1 MIRHTAPIRRTRQIL
16 LTHPVG
22 SLWVGLGWP
31 MTHLEMPAWRA
42 FGAGEPSGA
51 GRRYFFMGHGL
62 GVSWDLVSS
71 LLAAYS
77 SLFRPR
83 SWAGWVGPLGGWA
96 RPFVNG

>member
-1 MIRHTAPIRRTRQIL
+1 
-16 LTHPVG
+16 
-22 SLWVGLGWP
+22 

-42 FGAGEPSGA
+42 FWAGGAFWGGSLVFQDGPWARGQ
-51 GRRYFFMGHGL
+51 L
-62 GVSWDLVSS
+62 GSS

-96 RPFVNG
+96 RPLVNG